1 VNPGLSVPPAT
12 PPASTLPAA
21 ERVALALRVKRQ
33 GRTRHLSLPG
43 RPDKCGRMRW
53 PLGLDAGSLPA
64 GTYPRAAGVRETNE
78 SLLRSVIGST
88 GAGGRARASDS
99 ATLIL

>member
-1 VNPGLSVPPAT
+1 
-12 PPASTLPAA
+12 
-21 ERVALALRVKRQ
+21 
-33 GRTRHLSLPG
+33 
-43 RPDKCGRMRW
+43 MRW

-64 GTYPRAAGVRETNE
+64 GTYPRAAGVRETKE

-88 GAGGRARASDS
+88 GPGRARASDS